1 MIFTSFEFIAFFL
14 IVLIGYYLIF
24 PNLRWIWLLAASFYF
39 YTKASPQFLPYIL
52 ASVAVIYASS
62 RMIGYLDSRKASY
75 FQKTS
80 AARETRK
87 YSVRQELSSM
97 WECSP
102 SQSISILLERA
113 FQPLQEVHLPRLISS
128 SLLEFPFT
136 LSNLRGISSMY
147 TAECMSRRKIR

>member
-52 ASVAVIYASS
+52 SSVAVIYASS

-75 FQKTS
+75 FQKNELTKDEKK
-80 AARETRK
+80 AYNKHCTRNK
-87 YSVRQELSSM
+87 
-97 WECSP
+97 
-102 SQSISILLERA
+102 
-113 FQPLQEVHLPRLISS
+113 
-128 SLLEFPFT
+128 
-136 LSNLRGISSMY
+136 
-147 TAECMSRRKIR
+147 KIF

>member
-75 FQKTS
+75 FQKNELTKDEKK
-80 AARETRK
+80 AYNKRCTRNK
-87 YSVRQELSSM
+87 
-97 WECSP
+97 
-102 SQSISILLERA
+102 
-113 FQPLQEVHLPRLISS
+113 
-128 SLLEFPFT
+128 
-136 LSNLRGISSMY
+136 
-147 TAECMSRRKIR
+147 KIFCATG